1 MPKLRLG
8 EPCTDSPGLGQR
20 VYPESLGRLGTKNLA
35 CRRVYPEPAEGE
47 ILSLAEG
54 IDKHTQ

>member
-20 VYPESLGRLGTKNLA
+20 VYPES
-35 CRRVYPEPAEGE
+35 VEGLTN
-47 ILSLAEG
+47 ILNSFIVSSRGFILPQ
-54 IDKHTQ
+54 IKLHISRIN